1 MSNSII
7 LKKKIDSFN
16 KSIRVS
22 GDKSLSIRWVL
33 FSSLAEGIS
42 KSENLLLSEDIFAAI
57 NAIKKLGIK
66 VKFEKSKCKIYGKGL
81 NGYNFRKNLVIN
93 AANSGTLG
101 RLILGLL
108 INTKYPIK
116 LIGDKSLSKRD
127 FKIISDPLSQFGAKF
142 KLNKNKYLPLKIT
155 GTSNINSI
163 RYFEQKGSAQCKS
176 YVIFAGMKANGTTT
190 IKAKKSINHTELLC

>member
-1 MSNSII
+1 MPKMHILVKASSLASRYKINVKFNY

-22 GDKSLSIRWVL
+22 GDKSLSIRWIL

-116 LIGDKSLSKRD
+116 LIGDAYQKR
-127 FKIISDPLSQFGAKF
+127 F
-142 KLNKNKYLPLKIT
+142 
-155 GTSNINSI
+155 
-163 RYFEQKGSAQCKS
+163 
-176 YVIFAGMKANGTTT
+176 
-190 IKAKKSINHTELLC
+190 